1 MSFLCVVVKIIL
13 YTIVAKENLLSMPH
27 HYLEMNNIKVSL
39 PNHPALPYLN
49 SPIPQVPIHMNSAL
63 WAYTHTYIHFTQN
76 QFHPIL
82 TLLSAAAHTAVI
94 FPPYTQHCTI
104 IY

>member
-1 MSFLCVVVKIIL
+1 
-13 YTIVAKENLLSMPH
+13 
-27 HYLEMNNIKVSL
+27 MNNIKVSL
-39 PNHPALPYLN
+39 PNHPASSPTLTP
-49 SPIPQVPIHMNSAL
+49 PIPQVPIHINSAIMSL
-63 WAYTHTYIHFTQN
+63 QTHIYSFYTK
-76 QFHPIL
+76 PVSIL